1 MHVTEEQLVLHVF
14 GDDDAEAA
22 AHIAACPACLAE
34 VQTFRDVVELA
45 GSVTP
50 PEPADGY
57 GEKVWNSIR
66 WRLGPQRAQKRWV
79 APMLAAAMLAMAVI
93 GGLLLRP
100 KQQQPLIRPPA
111 TFSPQAGRRDSFLR
125 AVVDD
130 HLDDSERVLL
140 EVANADP
147 TRPLDTTSE
156 SKRAAELVTSNRIYR
171 QTALQRGDLR
181 TAALLSDLEPLLVEI
196 SHSGNSL
203 RADDVAS
210 LQRRIDSKGLLFQMR
225 VIRSAKGTNSI

>member
-22 AHIAACPACLAE
+22 AHIAACPECLTE
-34 VQTFRDVVELA
+34 VQTFREVVELA
-45 GSVTP
+45 GSVAP

-57 GEKVWNSIR
+57 SQKVWNSIR
-66 WRLGPQRAQKRWV
+66 WRLGPQRRARRWV
-79 APMLAAAMLAMAVI
+79 APLLAAAMLAIAFV
-93 GGLLLRP
+93 GGLLVRP
-100 KQQQPLIRPPA
+100 KPQPLIRPSG
-111 TFSPQAGRRDSFLR
+111 TFSPQAGRRDSFVR

-147 TRPLDTTSE
+147 TRPLDTSVE
-156 SKRAAELVTSNRIYR
+156 AKRAAELVAANRIYR
-171 QTALQRGDLR
+171 QTAAQRGDTR
-181 TAALLSDLEPLLVEI
+181 IVSLLSDLEPVLVEI

-203 RADDVAS
+203 SADDVAS
-210 LQRRIDSKGLLFQMR
+210 LQRRIESKGLLFQMR
-225 VIRSAKGTNSI
+225 VVRSTKGTSSI